1 MEKENNTKSGLAFLK
16 LTVYLAKQKI
26 KPQLQ
31 LACARSMIE
40 EPQVAMESSPRDPTG
55 AVWVSR
61 MFQAEERV
69 QQSSETTETGT
80 DEQGE
85 SVA

>member
-1 MEKENNTKSGLAFLK
+1 
-16 LTVYLAKQKI
+16 
-26 KPQLQ
+26 
-31 LACARSMIE
+31 MIE
-40 EPQVAMESSPRDPTG
+40 ESQVAMEGSPRDPTG

-69 QQSSETTETGT
+69 QQSSEITKTGT